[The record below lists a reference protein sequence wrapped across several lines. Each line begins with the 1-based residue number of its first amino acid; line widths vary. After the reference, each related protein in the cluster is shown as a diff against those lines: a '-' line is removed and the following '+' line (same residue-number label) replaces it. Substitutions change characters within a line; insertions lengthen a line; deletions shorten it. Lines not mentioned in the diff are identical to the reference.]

1 MKQIINQILQ
11 EKLDKAVYSS
21 DRAAVLTKE
30 ISDAVKAQL
39 KGEATVRRY
48 CATAAPLSHC
58 SLCWHK
64 TATIHGT
71 STSSRLSSASNAA
84 KA

>member
-1 MKQIINQILQ
+1 MKQIISQILQ

-39 KGEATVRRY
+39 KGETCVRGC
-48 CATAAPLSHC
+48 CATAASPSHC
-58 SLCWHK
+58 SL
-64 TATIHGT
+64 
-71 STSSRLSSASNAA
+71 R
-84 KA
+84 